1 MPHLSVAELSRRSG
15 VSVRNIRAYQT
26 AGLLQPP
33 SIQGRLALYSPGHLS
48 RLEVIRELRAMG
60 FGLDAISDMLAK
72 VPRTSAS
79 PYALIAQMF
88 SQGFFQVEKPQ
99 RKTVDELTAHWD
111 DVTTEPEQIDRLLR
125 SGLYRP
131 VTADPASVQAS
142 STTTINPTEHTEF
155 EVLSPN
161 LWSLGKQMADLQ
173 IPLNTVLDLQDK
185 LIEHCRAL
193 AQAYVDQFVAAM
205 VREVMQ
211 ARQAMPDQA
220 WLDSEVELPPTLL
233 RTIHRL
239 IERLRPIAIG
249 SVSAA
254 FPVILQ
260 QEFDRDVVD
269 RIQALVK
276 QLIETLP
283 PTLA

>member
-1 MPHLSVAELSRRSG
+1 MSVAELSSRSG

-26 AGLLQPP
+26 AGLLQAP
-33 SIQGRLALYSPGHLS
+33 SIQGRLALYSGSHLT
-48 RLEVIRELRAMG
+48 RLALIRELRALG

-72 VPRTSAS
+72 VPKTSAS
-79 PYALIAQMF
+79 PYSLIAQMF

-99 RKTVDELTAHWD
+99 RKTLNELTAHWD
-111 DVTTEPEQIDRLLR
+111 VASEPQQIERLLEG
-125 SGLYRP
+125 GLYRP
-131 VTADPASVQAS
+131 VTVHGPGQAL
-142 STTTINPTEHTEF
+142 TEHTEF

-193 AQAYVDQFVAAM
+193 AQSYVDQFVVAM

-211 ARQAMPDQA
+211 ARQAMPDQDLLA
-220 WLDSEVELPPTLL
+220 SSEAELPPTLL